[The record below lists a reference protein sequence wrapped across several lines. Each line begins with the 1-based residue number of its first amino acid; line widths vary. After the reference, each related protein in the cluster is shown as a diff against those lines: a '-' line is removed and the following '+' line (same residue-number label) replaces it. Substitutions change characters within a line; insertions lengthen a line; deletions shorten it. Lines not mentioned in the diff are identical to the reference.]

1 MAKSP
6 LIWLTR
12 PRDDSTAFAEELAV
26 KHIASIIAPVM
37 RIVQQPLAAIPAKPN
52 AILLTSRHAAF
63 ALASLPTAWR
73 SLPVYC
79 VGRSTAQAASEH
91 YCSNIHPG
99 SSNVLSLLP
108 KIVSDLGAGAR
119 VLYLAGEDTS
129 VDVVHLLG
137 AHGVHVTVH
146 LVYRALAEH
155 ALDTPAQEALRNGT
169 ITAVAF
175 FSPRSA
181 HITADL
187 IAHANLL
194 DEAKRIEAFC
204 FSPSVA
210 VAARKLGW
218 KHIHTCHTPTRYAM
232 RELIISTAEKPL

>member
-1 MAKSP
+1 MAKSH

-12 PRDDSTAFAEELAV
+12 PRDDSTAFAEELAA
-26 KHIASIIAPVM
+26 KQIASIIAPVM
-37 RIVQQPLAAIPAKPN
+37 RIVQQPLAAIPAKPD

-79 VGRSTAQAASEH
+79 VGRSTAHAATEH
-91 YCSNIHPG
+91 HCSNIHPG

-108 KIVSDLGAGAR
+108 QIVNDLGAGSSI
-119 VLYLAGEDTS
+119 LYLAGEDTS

-137 AHGVHVTVH
+137 AQGVHVNVN

-155 ALDTPAQEALRNGT
+155 TLDTLAQEALRSGT
-169 ITAVAF
+169 ITGVAF

-181 HITADL
+181 NITADL
-187 IAHANLL
+187 ITQTSMIE
-194 DEAKRIEAFC
+194 DVKRIEAFC

-210 VAARKLGW
+210 NAARKLGW
-218 KHIHTCHTPTRYAM
+218 KHIHTCHAPTRHAM
-232 RELIISTAEKPL
+232 RELIISTAEKS